1 MSCTTEKGDCIHA
14 HWLVTSTDQV
24 YLRSVI
30 LGKHTEIDRCPHVIL
45 KSVHAKPCI
54 LPAFFVL
61 NWWLNT
67 YQKLNI
73 NQESPPHLK
82 CSWNGMEM
90 KKSTHTYFRSSSLD
104 HMFEA
109 QLHDGTSFAVDLA
122 QETNAKIPRWRKDC
136 MYSSHESQAGWCYGA
151 CDCALLLISQLPW
164 ERNCIPSACE
174 IECTSE
180 VTARCCNRKNLGRYR
195 GWRYSTWTPY
205 RLTRCAKSV

>member
-1 MSCTTEKGDCIHA
+1 MLFWSLCMLNLVFCPPFLSWIGDWTLIKSS
-14 HWLVTSTDQV
+14 TS
-24 YLRSVI
+24 
-30 LGKHTEIDRCPHVIL
+30 
-45 KSVHAKPCI
+45 
-54 LPAFFVL
+54 
-61 NWWLNT
+61 
-67 YQKLNI
+67 

-82 CSWNGMEM
+82 SSWNGMEM